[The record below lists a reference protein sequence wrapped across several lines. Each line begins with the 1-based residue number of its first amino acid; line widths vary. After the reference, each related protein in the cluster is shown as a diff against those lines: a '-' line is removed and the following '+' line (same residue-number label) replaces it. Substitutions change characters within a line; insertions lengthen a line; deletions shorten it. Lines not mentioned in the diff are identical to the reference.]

1 MASRLVIV
9 ESPAKARTIAGFLGD
24 EFVVESSIGHIRD
37 LPVSSSDVE
46 GPYKKWEV
54 LGVDV
59 ENDFKPLYL
68 VNADKKSH
76 VSSLK
81 RLLKGVD
88 ELYLATDEDRE
99 GEAIAWHLLEVLNP
113 SQKVSVKRMVFH
125 EITPTAIQHAID
137 NPREIDRRLVDAQE
151 ARRILDRIYGYKVSE
166 VLWRKVP
173 PARSAGRVQSVATR
187 IVVEREW
194 ERMRFV
200 TASYWDVDA
209 TFTAQTGADAGR
221 SFTARLAT
229 LDDQRVAT
237 GRDFDSKGQL
247 TRAGSVALDQRTAQ
261 RLAED
266 LQGRPFS
273 VGDVDSK
280 PYRRSPAPPFI
291 TSTLQQEAGRKLRLS
306 SAQTMRAAQSLYEQ
320 GYITYMR
327 TDSTSLSD
335 TALNAARTVITE
347 RYGRD
352 FLPPQ
357 ARQYTKK
364 VKNAQEAHEAIRPA
378 GEQFRSPDQVAGQ
391 LGGRSVEARVYEL
404 IWQRTI
410 ASQMTDALGNTVTVR
425 LDGSTEAGRRA
436 SFAASGTI
444 ITHPGFQRVYV
455 EDSDEPEV
463 DGAPTVAGSA
473 GDAAADERR
482 LPAMTE
488 GDGLAAREFE
498 AKGHDTQPPARFTE
512 ASLVKRLEELGV
524 GRPSTYASIMSTIQ
538 DRGYAWKKGTA
549 LVPSLTAFALVRL
562 LEDHFKNLVDY
573 AFTARMEDDLD
584 GIASGTE
591 EASPWL
597 SRFYFGDGSEEG
609 TGLRRML
616 AERLDTID
624 AREISTIL
632 LGLDSEGVEVVAR
645 VGRYGPYLQRGE
657 DRTSIPD
664 NIAPDELTVERALEL
679 LAAPSGDRELGPDP
693 GSGAAVYVRNGR
705 FGPYVQLGEDPTGKN
720 APKPRRSS
728 LFKDQDPTTVGLET
742 ALQLLALPRTVGLAP
757 DGEEVVAANG
767 RFGPFVRKGT
777 EIRSLETE
785 GQLLTIALPEALE
798 VLAQPKRR
806 RGQGQAKGPLRELG
820 PDPVSEKP
828 LVIKDGRF
836 GPYVTDGETNAS
848 LRKGDSVEE
857 LTIERALELLQDR
870 RDRGPV
876 TKGRAR
882 KPPATGTRSTR
893 AAGGAKAAAAKA
905 GTTKAG
911 TTKAAAA
918 KKPTAKKAAAKKPA
932 AKKPAAKKATAK
944 KPAADTTAV
953 PPSATE

>member
-37 LPVSSSDVE
+37 LPVSASDVE

-59 ENDFKPLYL
+59 DNDFKPLYL
-68 VNADKKSH
+68 VNADKKTH
-76 VSSLK
+76 VSGLK
-81 RLLKGVD
+81 RLLKDVD

-113 SQKVSVKRMVFH
+113 SPKVSVKRMVFH

-173 PARSAGRVQSVATR
+173 QARSAGRVQSVATR

-209 TFTAQTGADAGR
+209 TFTARAGADAGR
-221 SFTARLAT
+221 SFTARLST
-229 LDDQRVAT
+229 LDDQRVAS
-237 GRDFDSKGQL
+237 GRDFDSRGEL
-247 TRAGSVALDQRTAQ
+247 TRAGSVALDQRTAES
-261 RLAED
+261 LAAE
-266 LQGRPFS
+266 LQGRPFT

-327 TDSTSLSD
+327 TDSTTLSD
-335 TALNAARTVITE
+335 TALNAARSVVTE

-357 ARQYTKK
+357 PRQYTKK

-378 GEQFRSPDQVAGQ
+378 GERFRSPDEVAGQ

-425 LDGSTEAGRRA
+425 VDGSTEAGRRA

-455 EDSDEPEV
+455 EDSDEPEA
-463 DGAPTVAGSA
+463 DGAPGTSGAGA
-473 GDAAADERR
+473 GPTAEERR
-482 LPAMTE
+482 LPAMTQ
-488 GDGLAAREFE
+488 GDALSARELE
-498 AKGHDTQPPARFTE
+498 AKGHETQPPARFTE

-538 DRGYAWKKGTA
+538 DRGYVWKKGTA

-562 LEDHFKNLVDY
+562 LEDHFNNLVDY

-597 SRFYFGDGSEEG
+597 TRFYFGDGSPEG
-609 TGLRRML
+609 AGLRRML

-624 AREISTIL
+624 AREISTIP
-632 LGLDSEGVEVVAR
+632 LGFDSDGVEVVAR

-664 NIAPDELTVERALEL
+664 NVAPDELSVERALEL

-693 GSGAAVYVRNGR
+693 VSGAAVYLRNGR
-705 FGPYVQLGEDPTGKN
+705 FGPYVQLGEDPTQKN

-728 LFKDQDPTTVGLET
+728 LFKDQDPAGVGLET
-742 ALQLLALPRTVGLAP
+742 ALQLLALPRTVGVAP

-806 RGQGQAKGPLRELG
+806 RGQGPAKGPLRELG

-857 LTIERALELLQDR
+857 LSIERALELLQDR

-882 KPPATGTRSTR
+882 KAPATGTRNTR
-893 AAGGAKAAAAKA
+893 AAGGAKAV
-905 GTTKAG
+905 
-911 TTKAAAA
+911 TKAAGKKAVT
-918 KKPTAKKAAAKKPA
+918 KKPAAKKPA
-932 AKKPAAKKATAK
+932 AKKPAAKKPTTAK
-944 KPAADTTAV
+944 KPAAKKPAAKESG
-953 PPSATE
+953 PPEAEAE

>member
-9 ESPAKARTIAGFLGD
+9 ESPAKARTIAGFLGKD
-24 EFVVESSIGHIRD
+24 FVVESSIGHIRD

-76 VSSLK
+76 VSGLK
-81 RLLKGVD
+81 RLLKDAD

-113 SQKVSVKRMVFH
+113 SPKIPVKRMVFH
-125 EITPTAIQHAID
+125 EITPAAIQHAID

-200 TASYWDVDA
+200 PAGYWDLSGTFAA
-209 TFTAQTGADAGR
+209 TSGADAGR
-221 SFTARLAT
+221 SFTARLST
-229 LDDQRVAT
+229 IDDQRVAT
-237 GRDFDSKGQL
+237 GKDFDSNGQL
-247 TRAGSVALDQRTAQ
+247 TRAGSVALDATGAQ
-261 RLAED
+261 TLVAE
-266 LQGRPFS
+266 LEGRPFT
-273 VGDVDSK
+273 VGDVESR
-280 PYRRSPAPPFI
+280 PYRRSPAAPFI

-320 GYITYMR
+320 GFITYMR
-327 TDSTSLSD
+327 TDSTSLSE
-335 TALNAARTVITE
+335 TALAAARSVVSE
-347 RYGRD
+347 RFGAQ

-357 ARQYTKK
+357 PRQYTKK

-378 GEQFRSPDQVAGQ
+378 GERFRTPEDVGAQ

-404 IWQRTI
+404 VWQRTI

-425 LDGSTEAGRRA
+425 VDATTAAGRRA
-436 SFAASGTI
+436 SFTASGTI

-455 EDSDEPEV
+455 EDTDDAEA
-463 DGAPTVAGSA
+463 GADS
-473 GDAAADERR
+473 DERR
-482 LPAMTE
+482 LPAVVE
-488 GDGLAAREFE
+488 GDALRAEELE
-498 AKGHDTQPPARFTE
+498 AKGHETQPPARFTE

-562 LEDHFKNLVDY
+562 LEDHFENLVDY

-591 EASPWL
+591 EAIPWL
-597 SRFYFGDGSEEG
+597 RKFYFGDGA
-609 TGLRRML
+609 TDVIGLRTML
-616 AERLDTID
+616 AERLDSID
-624 AREISTIL
+624 AREISTIP
-632 LGLDSEGVEVVAR
+632 LGLDSDGVEVVAR

-664 NIAPDELTVERALEL
+664 DVAPDELTVARALEL
-679 LAAPSGDRELGPDP
+679 LAAPSGDRELGLDP
-693 GSGAAVYVRNGR
+693 SSGAGVFLRNGR
-705 FGPYVQLGEDPTGKN
+705 FGPYVQLGEDPTEKN

-728 LFKDQDPTTVGLET
+728 LFKDMEPASVQLEQ
-742 ALQLLALPRTVGLAP
+742 ALQLLSLPRTVGEAD
-757 DGEEVVAANG
+757 DGVEVVVANG
-767 RFGPFVRKGT
+767 RFGPFVRKGE

-785 GQLLTIALPEALE
+785 AQLLTLSMAEALE
-798 VLAQPKRR
+798 ILAQPKQR
-806 RGQGQAKGPLRELG
+806 RGQGAAKGPLRELG
-820 PDPVSEKP
+820 PDPVSAKP
-828 LVIKDGRF
+828 LVIKEGRF

-848 LRKGDSVEE
+848 LRKGDVVEE
-857 LTIERALELLQDR
+857 LSLERALELLQDR

-876 TKGRAR
+876 TKGKAR
-882 KPPATGTRSTR
+882 RP
-893 AAGGAKAAAAKA
+893 AAA
-905 GTTKAG
+905 
-911 TTKAAAA
+911 TKAAGARSKKPSSATAA
-918 KKPTAKKAAAKKPA
+918 KKPASTMTAATKTPAAKKPA
-932 AKKPAAKKATAK
+932 AKKPAAKKAPAK
-944 KPAADTTAV
+944 KASKEQAAGPTTEAD
-953 PPSATE
+953 